1 MVGKKHFLGTHIT
14 LIIVLLIVLFPLFWV
29 FTTSIRRDNAAFSTE
44 LISSRLTLQ
53 HYKELLFKPKNL
65 PALISDMKQ
74 AANIS
79 KQYKDWDEDRIER
92 AISGFINQFS
102 HNLLKTEEALD
113 RTDADIG
120 QLEQFYAQESQET
133 KDTFLSVLPQLEKDY
148 ELYGRQRLNELDPIG
163 SILLDAKI
171 IDHISTQGFASE
183 VLPLL
188 ATRFPELSEA
198 HAFSLNE
205 VNKSLERARGELASL
220 FSSAKLTEETRLSLS
235 NSIDAFETI
244 ARAPG
249 FSYTKWLREI
259 SIKLYNPL
267 NGTFSSSTEGE
278 LPQRWEAFKEA
289 QKSIAR
295 EIESD
300 LKTLDQTLKTV
311 AETVNEKKAR
321 EVDYYLNAWQ
331 THAEELAELQKTL
344 KQNKER
350 ELSTRIEQEALD
362 NDLALLR
369 SQLSVQMT
377 LQEKALGIIETYLA
391 QPDKTSTD
399 KLLLERWNTFYQ
411 ETGNLLESI
420 QQIEMSDGEL
430 VKSGL
435 LPVKESLSKIRDHQ
449 DRLRQLSGYSA
460 IDDAIQVYQN
470 TFPVLKTAL
479 EDIRQT
485 IESQSKAGSVLVDIA
500 FESDVIEKAIAYRN
514 EEIGALSTKI
524 AFLQNRILESNRD
537 FDFFFL
543 QSTLKNA
550 RDWKGISLFSQRSVQ
565 YLSLYPQELRGPVN
579 TPDQSIDHLNQL
591 RTLIDSFGDQKE
603 SVYATTGLLEADVKA
618 FEERSPLYISLR
630 KKGSQ
635 IKILELE
642 EIETHYTQAAA
653 DFSSSLNRTGRR
665 SSDLSKIDFFL
676 PVKGALRN
684 IDKSI
689 FELMQ
694 YWDKKPEQFFM
705 LWLLNSMIIAIV
717 TSFITVAVCSFGA
730 YPYSRMRFPGRKNG
744 LLLLVLLQMFPSIMS
759 MVALY
764 SLLRFTGM
772 LFPFLG
778 LDTQGGIIF
787 IYLGALPFN
796 MWLLK
801 GYFDTIPNEIE
812 ESALIDGATRFQ
824 TFYKIVLP
832 LSTPILAVVFILCF
846 MSTFNEFVLARIML
860 QSPQNYTFAV
870 GLQSFSNGP
879 YQMEWGLFTA
889 AALIGAIPMVVVFLF
904 MQKYLVGGLTSGAV
918 KG

>member
-1 MVGKKHFLGTHIT
+1 G
-14 LIIVLLIVLFPLFWV
+14 
-29 FTTSIRRDNAAFSTE
+29 
-44 LISSRLTLQ
+44 
-53 HYKELLFKPKNL
+53 
-65 PALISDMKQ
+65 
-74 AANIS
+74 
-79 KQYKDWDEDRIER
+79 
-92 AISGFINQFS
+92 
-102 HNLLKTEEALD
+102 
-113 RTDADIG
+113 
-120 QLEQFYAQESQET
+120 
-133 KDTFLSVLPQLEKDY
+133 
-148 ELYGRQRLNELDPIG
+148 
-163 SILLDAKI
+163 
-171 IDHISTQGFASE
+171 
-183 VLPLL
+183 
-188 ATRFPELSEA
+188 
-198 HAFSLNE
+198 
-205 VNKSLERARGELASL
+205 
-220 FSSAKLTEETRLSLS
+220 
-235 NSIDAFETI
+235 
-244 ARAPG
+244 
-249 FSYTKWLREI
+249 
-259 SIKLYNPL
+259 
-267 NGTFSSSTEGE
+267 
-278 LPQRWEAFKEA
+278 
-289 QKSIAR
+289 
-295 EIESD
+295 
-300 LKTLDQTLKTV
+300 
-311 AETVNEKKAR
+311 
-321 EVDYYLNAWQ
+321 
-331 THAEELAELQKTL
+331 
-344 KQNKER
+344 
-350 ELSTRIEQEALD
+350 
-362 NDLALLR
+362 
-369 SQLSVQMT
+369 
-377 LQEKALGIIETYLA
+377 
-391 QPDKTSTD
+391 
-399 KLLLERWNTFYQ
+399 
-411 ETGNLLESI
+411 
-420 QQIEMSDGEL
+420 
-430 VKSGL
+430 
-435 LPVKESLSKIRDHQ
+435 
-449 DRLRQLSGYSA
+449 
-460 IDDAIQVYQN
+460 
-470 TFPVLKTAL
+470 
-479 EDIRQT
+479 
-485 IESQSKAGSVLVDIA
+485 
-500 FESDVIEKAIAYRN
+500 
-514 EEIGALSTKI
+514 
-524 AFLQNRILESNRD
+524 
-537 FDFFFL
+537 
-543 QSTLKNA
+543 
-550 RDWKGISLFSQRSVQ
+550 
-565 YLSLYPQELRGPVN
+565 
-579 TPDQSIDHLNQL
+579 QSIDHLNQL
-591 RTLIDSFGDQKE
+591 RTLIDSFSDQKE